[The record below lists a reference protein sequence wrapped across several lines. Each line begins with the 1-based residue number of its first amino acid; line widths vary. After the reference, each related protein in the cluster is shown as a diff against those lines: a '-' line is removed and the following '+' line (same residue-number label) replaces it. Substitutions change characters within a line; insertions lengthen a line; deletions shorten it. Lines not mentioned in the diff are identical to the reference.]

1 MYLKDT
7 VQFTYKRSTLFS
19 PRLDFVLLSIY
30 TVSNA
35 RTESQFYEYVKLYLA
50 LNIAVSSAMLLVS
63 YKYHVEIECGTCE
76 RSRLVPH
83 FAYIYQVKNSHFY
96 LINHPNFYI
105 FKLIFNSFKVFLN
118 TYNIYFKSQSL
129 L

>member
-7 VQFTYKRSTLFS
+7 VQFTYKRNTLFP

-35 RTESQFYEYVKLYLA
+35 RTESQFYIVKLYLA

-76 RSRLVPH
+76 RSRLVPY
-83 FAYIYQVKNSHFY
+83 FAYTYQLKDSRFY
-96 LINHPNFYI
+96 LIKYPNFYI
-105 FKLIFNSFKVFLN
+105 FKLIFNPFKISLN
-118 TYNIYFKSQSL
+118 TYNLYLF
-129 L
+129 